1 MRGKLASQRRSFLSK
16 PRSSQVSLEKG
27 TYKPSQGPGGT
38 ERGADALQTDSVPRL
53 NGKERKGGRW
63 EPLHPTYHFCSAPW
77 RCCLLEFL
85 QQPPEGRR
93 LPLFLSLGTQL
104 DSSFLFTLSSVISV
118 LQIT

>member
-53 NGKERKGGRW
+53 TGKERGKVGT
-63 EPLHPTYHFCSAPW
+63 LASYLS
-77 RCCLLEFL
+77 LLLCFVAL
-85 QQPPEGRR
+85 
-93 LPLFLSLGTQL
+93 LPLGVPSATTRGQKA
-104 DSSFLFTLSSVISV
+104 TLV
-118 LQIT
+118 LIPGYPAG